1 MYLFIYFKRKRW
13 RDRDGGVKKEEER
26 EIKDG
31 ERNFSLF
38 ILVYLIYF
46 LNKVFV
52 LMVMYFFFLIF

>member
-1 MYLFIYFKRKRW
+1 MYIFIYFKRKRW
-13 RDRDGGVKKEEER
+13 RDRDGDVKKEKER
-26 EIKDG
+26 EINDG

-38 ILVYLIYF
+38 ILVYLINF

>member
-1 MYLFIYFKRKRW
+1 MYIFIYFKRKRW
-13 RDRDGGVKKEEER
+13 RDRDGDVKKEEER
-26 EIKDG
+26 EINDE